1 VRTVSHVLTRQD
13 PSEQTGHW
21 ALPTWGRS
29 CWTRWHRGRARGRAL
44 RPGAQG
50 AHYIE
55 FVELVKSNPFE
66 AGAEDGGR
74 GQARENVLQ
83 SCRCKLS
90 VSTLKAA
97 ATLLLPAGCV
107 DADNVCGYVPTSQ
120 HTRSCTNAE
129 GDASTAGGSR
139 SGHDSG
145 ETARFR
151 RE

>member
-13 PSEQTGHW
+13 PSARTNRPLGTPNMGTVMLDTV
-21 ALPTWGRS
+21 ASRAS
-29 CWTRWHRGRARGRAL
+29 ARARFAAGGAL
-44 RPGAQG
+44 
-50 AHYIE
+50 YIE